1 VRIVTT
7 GWRRGSDDA
16 IGAEML
22 PQLRGTVGAGIER
35 FVPLRSGGVSF
46 ARVCHTHARLAHISI
61 G

>member
-22 PQLRGTVGAGIER
+22 PQLRGNVGAAIEG
-35 FVPLRSGGVSF
+35 FVPLRSSGVSL
-46 ARVCHTHARLAHISI
+46 ARVCHTHARLAQFTI